1 MRKEL
6 SEKLQMPKRT
16 VLNRNIPKKQFY
28 EQAELSNQERELIKN
43 DVESIYLLSICRQDT
58 LNVPKYVEED
68 LHYEEIYWIFVSLK
82 SVKRFEKVCK
92 TVNRAFPNPVV
103 LVCSN
108 EVQEIAVSTGHKRL
122 NQKVSSKAVVE
133 ELNLSPFFDPYSHD
147 EGAVRFIER
156 LSFPSL
162 SHQNLYMFYDD
173 LSKATEASQIISFI
187 GSYPRKDQSILDA
200 TMVVKEMNLIEEELL
215 NLKKEHDEQT
225 DFGEKMNIHM
235 NIKQE
240 ERKKEQLIN
249 QLKEIC

>member
-1 MRKEL
+1 MKNYKCL
-6 SEKLQMPKRT
+6 KG
-16 VLNRNIPKKQFY
+16 VCLNRNIPKKQFY
-28 EQAELSNQERELIKN
+28 EQAELTNQEKDLIKN

-82 SVKRFEKVCK
+82 SAKRFEKVCK
-92 TVNRAFPNPVV
+92 MIHHAFPNPVV

-108 EVQEIAVSTGHKRL
+108 EGQEIAVSTGHKRL
-122 NQKVSSKAVVE
+122 KQNFSSKTVLE
-133 ELNLSPFFDPYSHD
+133 ELNLSAFIDPYSHY

-173 LSKATEASQIISFI
+173 LSKVTVVSQIISVI
-187 GSYPRKDQSILDA
+187 GSYPRKEQSILNA
-200 TMVVKEMNLIEEELL
+200 TMVIKEMNLIDEELL
-215 NLKKEHDEQT
+215 SLKKEHDEQT

-235 NIKQE
+235 KIKQVE
-240 ERKKEQLIN
+240 ANKEQLIN
-249 QLKEIC
+249 QLKEMC

>member
-6 SEKLQMPKRT
+6 IEKLQMPKRT

-28 EQAELSNQERELIKN
+28 EQAELSNQERDLIKN
-43 DVESIYLLSICRQDT
+43 DVENIYLLSICRQDT

-82 SVKRFEKVCK
+82 SAKRFEKVCK
-92 TVNRAFPNPVV
+92 TIHRAFPNPVV

-108 EVQEIAVSTGHKRL
+108 AGQDIVVSTGHKRL
-122 NQKVSSKAVVE
+122 NQNVSSKAVVE
-133 ELNLSPFFDPYSHD
+133 ELNLSPFIDPYSHD

-173 LSKATEASQIISFI
+173 LSKATEASQIISVI

-200 TMVVKEMNLIEEELL
+200 TMVIKEMNLIDEELL
-215 NLKKEHDEQT
+215 SLKKEHDEQT

-235 NIKQE
+235 KIKQVE
-240 ERKKEQLIN
+240 SKKEQLIH
-249 QLKEIC
+249 QLKELC